1 MHQLETSS
9 FQSGSF
15 SRCTEFPCKSDCASI
30 ENRGTFTIFS
40 VYPTERVEHA
50 IGPLTSGLR
59 HEHGR
64 RHVGGHVG
72 RSLFLRRHPSFLF
85 SRFAVPRFSILF
97 LLKFRKF
104 ARLRRIIYRNLYTN
118 RVKRKVEKTV
128 EIVRD
133 KSRRSSVS
141 ALKFKKFSKS
151 EASRTDLF
159 AYNRVASLFSASFLF
174 VVGNASLLNG

>member
-1 MHQLETSS
+1 MHQLKTSS

-85 SRFAVPRFSILF
+85 SR
-97 LLKFRKF
+97 
-104 ARLRRIIYRNLYTN
+104 
-118 RVKRKVEKTV
+118 
-128 EIVRD
+128 
-133 KSRRSSVS
+133 
-141 ALKFKKFSKS
+141 
-151 EASRTDLF
+151 
-159 AYNRVASLFSASFLF
+159 SLFHVFQFYSYSNFESSHDSDDHLYEPVHEPCETKGGGDGRDCAR
-174 VVGNASLLNG
+174 